1 MSDRRRRRRA
11 GPPNS
16 GGSFA
21 GRAIGTIFNTVFVVV
36 AAMLIYRGSVL
47 AYQYGIR
54 IFGEPPMSE
63 EPGQEIVVMVADGK
77 DFEGIAEILYQNGL
91 VRDATLF
98 RLQELLSNYA
108 EDGFQ
113 EGTYKLSTAM
123 TPDEMM
129 DILAGNGEEEQ

>member
-1 MSDRRRRRRA
+1 MSDRKRRKHV
-11 GPPNS
+11 GPPDS
-16 GGSFA
+16 GRGFA
-21 GRAIGTIFNTVFVVV
+21 GRAVSTIFNAVFFVV

-54 IFGEPPMSE
+54 LFGEPPMSE
-63 EPGQEIVVMVADGK
+63 APGQEIVVMVTDGK
-77 DFEGIAEILYQNGL
+77 DFDGIAEILKQNGL
-91 VRDATLF
+91 IRDTTLF
-98 RLQELLSNYA
+98 RIQEVLSNYA

-129 DILAGNGEEEQ
+129 DIMAGNGGEEQ